1 MPATKSVWPTLQA
14 RPLNPGDRK
23 VELPMHLDMIGTVD
37 ALRRL
42 VDGGRIR
49 RALRFIGIGATGAVC
64 LALGGT
70 VARIVG

>member
-1 MPATKSVWPTLQA
+1 LMPATKSVWPTLQP

-37 ALRRL
+37 APR